1 MALDQPSPAVGTG
14 DPSVGLAG
22 SLDFTVPPL
31 RSGRS
36 PSPGEPAL
44 GRHRAGRGGLGLES
58 RFIL

>member
-14 DPSVGLAG
+14 DPGVGLAG